1 MFMDICNPSENSCF
15 SKIFPVL
22 LKCDFSWF
30 QPIIGRFYKM
40 RVSWELTF
48 TTFLSPFINTVLCF
62 LTWCEYYL
70 WLDSKYNV
78 RRCDVLVQNKTI
90 HSLNLSYPWSNI
102 SLKMATWA
110 IGKTHVIRGR
120 VVCIIVFI
128 VSIWS
133 DLLVFCWWF
142 MSNIRNVFTNSIGY
156 VTKCG
161 PAGILEGNTTDR
173 CMGINVLKSSYRK
186 IWSNILTA
194 RWRASAWSDKMNKE
208 QSADDPSVDLIRVKH
223 A

>member
-15 SKIFPVL
+15 GKIFPVL

-40 RVSWELTF
+40 RVSWNLTF
-48 TTFLSPFINTVLCF
+48 TTFLSPFINTVLSF
-62 LTWCEYYL
+62 SNTILNIIS

-78 RRCDVLVQNKTI
+78 RRCVLVQNKTI
-90 HSLNLSYPWSNI
+90 HKSKSFRTWSNI

-110 IGKTHVIRGR
+110 IGKTFHVIRGR

-128 VSIWS
+128 VPIWS

-142 MSNIRNVFTNSIGY
+142 MSNIRNVFT
-156 VTKCG
+156 
-161 PAGILEGNTTDR
+161 
-173 CMGINVLKSSYRK
+173 
-186 IWSNILTA
+186 
-194 RWRASAWSDKMNKE
+194 
-208 QSADDPSVDLIRVKH
+208 
-223 A
+223 

>member
-48 TTFLSPFINTVLCF
+48 TTFLSPLLTRCYRF
-62 LTWCEYYL
+62 LTRCEYYL

-90 HSLNLSYPWSNI
+90 HSLNLFIWSNI

-110 IGKTHVIRGR
+110 IGKTFMWYEGAWFALSFLSFQSGLTDLPCVLFDDLCQILGMFL
-120 VVCIIVFI
+120 I
-128 VSIWS
+128 SIWLRNKS
-133 DLLVFCWWF
+133 AVLLAFWREIQPTDVCKTNDAQIFMKDL
-142 MSNIRNVFTNSIGY
+142 
-156 VTKCG
+156 K
-161 PAGILEGNTTDR
+161 
-173 CMGINVLKSSYRK
+173 
-186 IWSNILTA
+186 
-194 RWRASAWSDKMNKE
+194 
-208 QSADDPSVDLIRVKH
+208 
-223 A
+223 

>member
-40 RVSWELTF
+40 RVSWEFNIYNLKSFLLTR
-48 TTFLSPFINTVLCF
+48 CYRF
-62 LTWCEYYL
+62 LTRCEYYL

-90 HSLNLSYPWSNI
+90 HSLNLFALDRI
-102 SLKMATWA
+102 LSLKMATWA
-110 IGKTHVIRGR
+110 IGKTFHVIRGR

-133 DLLVFCWWF
+133 DLLCVSLMICQILW
-142 MSNIRNVFTNSIGY
+142 NVFTWRYWLRNKVRSCWHSEEIQ
-156 VTKCG
+156 
-161 PAGILEGNTTDR
+161 PTDVWY
-173 CMGINVLKSSYRK
+173 NVLKSSYRK
-186 IWSNILTA
+186 IWSNI
-194 RWRASAWSDKMNKE
+194 
-208 QSADDPSVDLIRVKH
+208 
-223 A
+223 